1 MKVRHRLRG
10 SGELALIASIT
21 AHEVRNISTKRHQAV
36 NNVTA
41 QHRWCL
47 TGTPIQNTLD
57 DLAALVAFLKV
68 PILEERHKFRKFI
81 TPHSGMSTASRY
93 QSLQTLLGTICLR
106 RTREVLDIPDPESS
120 TREVLLTEKERAE
133 YNAVIEKSKEL
144 VDMSVSKRV
153 TRTLNAAVLESLLR
167 LRLFCNSGPA
177 GITYSEA
184 DGMPSDPDEAL
195 SYLQQCDKADC
206 VYCKQMIYSLN
217 TGKNTE
223 GAHMI
228 SVCKHLVCYQCM
240 GHFQQDGRRCPS
252 EDCVDRKKATAG
264 AKNDNTSSAKSSGG
278 QKKKKSDT
286 AIITY
291 EYPYAPGEAPSK
303 VKAFLEDIESE
314 MSALMKP
321 KW

>member
-1 MKVRHRLRG
+1 M
-10 SGELALIASIT
+10 
-21 AHEVRNISTKRHQAV
+21 
-36 NNVTA
+36 A

-81 TPHSGMSTASRY
+81 TPHSGLSAASRY
-93 QSLQTLLGTICLR
+93 QSLQILLGTICLR
-106 RTREVLDIPDPESS
+106 RTREVVNIPEPESR

-133 YNAVIEKSKEL
+133 YNAVIERSKEL
-144 VDMSVSKRV
+144 VDMSVSKRG

-184 DGMPSDPDEAL
+184 DGMPSDDDEAL

-217 TGKNTE
+217 KGRNTE
-223 GAHMI
+223 GAHMMPT
-228 SVCKHLVCYQCM
+228 CKHLVCYQCM
-240 GHFQQDGRRCPS
+240 GHFQQDGRKCPS
-252 EDCVDRKKATAG
+252 ENCASKKKAATEARHD
-264 AKNDNTSSAKSSGG
+264 KTSSAKGSSA
-278 QKKKKSDT
+278 QKKQKSDP
-286 AIITY
+286 AVSTY
-291 EYPYAPGEAPSK
+291 AYPYAPGEAPSK
-303 VKAFLEDIESE
+303 LKAFLEDIESE
-314 MSALMKP
+314 MSALSRP
-321 KW
+321 KWYVNTCRIFPA